1 MKSHVSPLPPK
12 KPTAPRRRRAM
23 AVRPPLLR
31 FELAT
36 LPPIEGQ
43 LLGELTPPRQ
53 IAEDADLLA
62 AYLQAREVLTADIR
76 RFWGGIVLRSNG
88 ESADRGA
95 LSDLA
100 EVLRDTGEA
109 YSRDAET
116 ARATE
121 KMPEWACAA
130 EARASLYAEAFRAV
144 RRLVRGGAAA

>member
-1 MKSHVSPLPPK
+1 
-12 KPTAPRRRRAM
+12 M

-31 FELAT
+31 LEAAP
-36 LPPIEGQ
+36 LPPIEAHI
-43 LLGELTPPRQ
+43 LGELTPPRQ

-62 AYLQAREVLTADIR
+62 AYLQAREVLTTDIR
-76 RFWGGIVLRSNG
+76 RFWGGIVLRSG
-88 ESADRGA
+88 GDSADRGA
-95 LSDLA
+95 LADLA

-130 EARASLYAEAFRAV
+130 EARASLYAEAFRV
-144 RRLVRGGAAA
+144 LRRLVRGGAAA